1 MNAAFSHCVD
11 GIGVAR
17 SNALTATA
25 FLFSLT
31 RRQSVSLSS
40 DRIKWGTILFLLFSW
55 AMLGVKGVRGADIT
69 LEWIDNSVNEYGFL
83 IERQEGEGA
92 FIELARLYPNT
103 ERFVDRTAIPG
114 RSYVYRV
121 AAYNYVGVSEYV
133 LSETIILPV
142 PVNLPPSMSAI
153 ADQVLLVGG
162 SSPVLPLV
170 VGDIESGPDALVL
183 SVSSSDPALLPVSDI
198 TVGGSGAW
206 RTVLIAPSTRS
217 GGTVVVTLTL
227 TDGETE
233 VSDSFTVSLIS
244 PASTPTI
251 TYLSDRSVATG
262 SITGSIGFTVTD
274 VTSSPDA
281 LVVTAT
287 STNSA
292 LLPRGSLIL
301 GGVGQYRW
309 IRASPAAGLGG
320 TATITVT
327 VSNGS
332 KSASTRFK
340 LTVLGGVATLDS
352 EAPPLPSGGDEPTT
366 QDHPAQA
373 PRVYFSQLQ
382 GASAAWIAV
391 YTAPDGSGSLY
402 LAAPEVSAGP
412 LFGRF
417 QTQGEGRFSIED
429 GGLVSTQGRFLNTG
443 VSGQAIGGFPFTATH
458 EWGRGSTASFVGIY
472 RAPIVSTA
480 DGEVT
485 VVAGPAGRAW
495 VGYSLGG
502 TGSAT
507 VTDLKTDGT
516 LRLSLATGQVLAL
529 RLNPVRGIVEGQ
541 VQSAGV
547 TSTVMGIKDGAAV
560 SSRLVNLSVRS
571 LLGAGGD
578 VMIVGFSISG
588 PGSKQA
594 LLRAIGPTLGEF
606 GVPGTMVDP
615 SLLVRR
621 TDLTVIGSNDNW
633 GDAPLSQVSGVA
645 RSAFPLPAESKDSAL
660 YLDVTSGGYF
670 AEVVDARGIGGVG
683 MVELY
688 ESENEASGLTRI
700 ANLSFRGRVGSGSN
714 VVIGGFVIEGPV
726 PKRLLIRA
734 VGPELADFGVMDALV
749 DPHLSIVRDVGG
761 KIKEVAV
768 SDNLVGDGGIVGA
781 IARSAGA
788 FPLRPNTKSSAVVV
802 WLEPGA
808 YTAIFKS
815 VRGGGGTGLLEIY
828 DIP

>member
-1 MNAAFSHCVD
+1 M
-11 GIGVAR
+11 IP
-17 SNALTATA
+17 
-25 FLFSLT
+25 
-31 RRQSVSLSS
+31 
-40 DRIKWGTILFLLFSW
+40 LLGW
-55 AMLGVKGVRGADIT
+55 LMLGVGGLRGADIT

-92 FIELARLYPNT
+92 FVELARLYPNT

-162 SSPVLPLV
+162 STPLLPLV
-170 VGDIESGPDALVL
+170 VGDVESGPDALVL
-183 SVSSSDPALLPVSDI
+183 SVASSDPILLPVSDI
-198 TVGGSGAW
+198 SISGNGAS
-206 RTVLIAPSTRS
+206 RTVSIIPSTRS
-217 GGTVVVTLTL
+217 SGVAVVTLTL
-227 TDGETE
+227 TDGETQ
-233 VSDSFTVSLIS
+233 VSDSFAVSLIS

-262 SITGSIGFTVTD
+262 SVTGSIGFTVTD
-274 VTSSPDA
+274 ATSGPDA

-287 STNSA
+287 STNNS

-301 GGVGQYRW
+301 GGAGQYRW
-309 IRASPAAGLGG
+309 LRASPAAGLGG

-352 EAPPLPSGGDEPTT
+352 EAPPLPSGGDDPTT
-366 QDHPAQA
+366 QDHPAQT

-382 GASAAWIAV
+382 SATGGWTAIYA
-391 YTAPDGSGSLY
+391 APDGSGFLY

-412 LFGRF
+412 VVGQF
-417 QTQGEGRFSIED
+417 QTQSEGRFSI
-429 GGLVSTQGRFLNTG
+429 GGGTLMSTEGRFLNTN
-443 VSGQAIGGFPFTATH
+443 VTGQTVGGFSFNGTH
-458 EWGRGSTASFVGIY
+458 EWGRGSTASYVGIY
-472 RAPIVSTA
+472 KAPIVSTA
-480 DGEVT
+480 DGEIT

-502 TGSAT
+502 MGTAT
-507 VTDLKTDGT
+507 VTDLKPDGT
-516 LRLSLATGQVLAL
+516 LGLSLTTGQVLTL
-529 RLNPVRGIVEGQ
+529 RLNPARGIIDGQ
-541 VQSAGV
+541 VQTAGV
-547 TSTVMGIKDGAAV
+547 TLAVIGGKAGAAV

-578 VMIVGFSISG
+578 TMIVGFSING

-594 LLRAIGPTLGEF
+594 LLRAVGPTLGEF
-606 GVPGTMVDP
+606 GVAGTLADP
-615 SLLVRR
+615 SLTVRR
-621 TDLTVIGSNDNW
+621 TDLTVVGRNDNW

-645 RSAFPLPAESKDSAL
+645 RWAFPLPAESKDSAL
-660 YLDVTSGGYF
+660 YLDVTSGGYY
-670 AEVVDARGIGGVG
+670 AEVVDSSGVGGAG

-700 ANLSFRGRVGSGSN
+700 ANLSFRGRVGTGSN
-714 VVIGGFVIEGPV
+714 VVIGGFIIEGTL

-734 VGPELADFGVMDALV
+734 VGPELADFGLSDALA
-749 DPHLSIVRDVGG
+749 DSHLSIIRDVGG
-761 KIKEVAV
+761 KMKEIAV
-768 SDNLVGDGGIVGA
+768 SDNLVGDGGVVGA
-781 IARSAGA
+781 IAKTAGA
-788 FPLRPNTKSSAVVV
+788 FPLRSNTKSAAVVV

-815 VRGGGGTGLLEIY
+815 VRGGVGTGLLEIY
-828 DIP
+828 DVPEL